1 MSLPK
6 LPIDLQSFEIIQRE
20 GFLYVDKTQYIHRMM
35 EEGRYYFL
43 ARPRR
48 FGKTLMVSTLRNLF
62 AGNREMFRTLWI
74 DSHGNWSWEKY
85 PVVLL
90 DFNVISHDTPEN
102 FQTGVNCRLK
112 RIGQEYDVTIHAS
125 LLKEQFEELI
135 LSLYKKTGQPAVI
148 LIDEYDKPIIDH
160 LGKGDAALEIAKANR
175 DILKSFLGTLK
186 GADVASHTRFVFIT
200 GVSKFSRVSIFSD
213 LNNLIDITMN
223 PKYAG
228 LLGYTQE
235 ELESCFPHHLKELA
249 QTHGM
254 AVPEVLSRL
263 RLRYNGYRFSKNPV
277 MVYNPFSVL
286 RAFSNQAFDNYWFET
301 GTPTFLINLMR
312 ERNYPLTEMENME
325 VGESIFSVYDLE
337 RLSIQALLFQTG
349 YVTIKDVDDRLFT
362 LGYPN
367 QEVKTGFVES
377 LLYSFAPPE
386 NADGISRFLLLG
398 RYLNSEDL
406 DMFFET
412 INAIFASI
420 PYTLKGEPNEAWFHT
435 LFYLMVSASGAY
447 TQCEV
452 LTSRGRI
459 DMMVQFPEKIW
470 IMEFK
475 CGQSAEAGIQQ
486 IHEKGYADSYRGLNR
501 KLLLLGI
508 GFDPKM
514 RMVSDWKLESLS

>member
-1 MSLPK
+1 MSLLK

-20 GFLYVDKTQYIHRMM
+20 GYLYVDKTQYIHRMM

-62 AGNREMFRTLWI
+62 AGNRELFRDLWI
-74 DSHGNWSWEKY
+74 DSHGDWSWERF

-90 DFNVISHDTPEN
+90 DFNGTSHDTSEN
-102 FQTGVNCRLK
+102 FKISLDCRLK
-112 RIGQEYDVTIHAS
+112 RIGLDYDLTLHAS
-125 LLKEQFEELI
+125 LLKERFEELI
-135 LSLYKKTGQPAVI
+135 LSLYKKTGQPVVI

-160 LGKGDAALEIAKANR
+160 LGKGAAALEIAKANR

-186 GADVASHTRFVFIT
+186 GADVASHTRFVFIA

-235 ELESCFPHHLKELA
+235 ELESCFPHHLTELA
-249 QTHGM
+249 QTHDTDL
-254 AVPEVLSRL
+254 PDVLSRL
-263 RLRYNGYRFSKNPV
+263 RLRYNGYRFSRNTV

-286 RAFSNQAFDNYWFET
+286 RAFSNQAFDNYRFET

-312 ERNYPLTEMENME
+312 ERNYPLPEMENLE
-325 VGESIFSVYDLE
+325 VGESIFSVYDLD
-337 RLSIQALLFQTG
+337 RLGVEALLFQTG
-349 YVTIKDVDDRLFT
+349 YLTIRDVTDEIWR

-367 QEVKTGFVES
+367 LEVKCAF
-377 LLYSFAPPE
+377 LKHLFHSFTTDLPGPE
-386 NADGISRFLLLG
+386 QSRFRNLAG
-398 RYLNSEDL
+398 YLKSEDL
-406 DMFFET
+406 DAFFET
-412 INAIFASI
+412 VNAIFASI
-420 PYTLKGEPNEAWFHT
+420 PYTLKGEPNDAWFHT

-459 DMMVQFPEKIW
+459 DLTVQFPEKIW

-475 CGQSAEAGIQQ
+475 CRQTAEAGIKQ
-486 IHEKGYADSYRGLNR
+486 IHEKGYSDSYRGLNR

-508 GFDPKM
+508 GFDPKT
-514 RMVSDWKLESLS
+514 RMVSDWKLESF

>member
-1 MSLPK
+1 MSLLK
-6 LPIDLQSFEIIQRE
+6 LPIDLQSFEIIQKE
-20 GFLYVDKTQYIHRMM
+20 GFLYVDKTQYLHRMI

-62 AGNREMFRTLWI
+62 NGNRELFRDLWI
-74 DSHGNWSWEKY
+74 DSHGKWSWERF

-90 DFNVISHDTPEN
+90 DFNVIPGDTPEH
-102 FQTGVNCRLK
+102 FEIALDRRLTALAESHD
-112 RIGQEYDVTIHAS
+112 IQ
-125 LLKEQFEELI
+125 LKEPLLGQRFEELI
-135 LSLYKKTGQPAVI
+135 LCLYQKTGQAVVI

-160 LGKGDAALEIAKANR
+160 LGKGGAAMETAKTNR

-235 ELESCFPHHLKELA
+235 ELESCFSYHLKELA

-254 AVPEVLSRL
+254 DVPDVLSRL

-312 ERNYPLTEMENME
+312 ERNYPLPEMENME

-349 YVTIKDVDDRLFT
+349 YVTIKDVEDRLFT

-406 DMFFET
+406 DAFFET
-412 INAIFASI
+412 VNAIFASI

-459 DMMVQFPEKIW
+459 DLVVQFPEKIW

-475 CGQSAEAGIQQ
+475 CRQTAEAGIQQ

-508 GFDPKM
+508 GFDPKT
-514 RMVSDWKLESLS
+514 RLVSDWKVEALF